1 MLQFKDKRLVKFGI
15 HVQMLREKAGLHHN
29 DIATITSL
37 TKSDLL
43 AIEQGSK
50 NFGFTTLLE
59 LARGLAI
66 TPSQLLDIKFEE

>member
-50 NFGFTTLLE
+50 NFGLPRFSNLPAALQS
-59 LARGLAI
+59 
-66 TPSQLLDIKFEE
+66 PPPNY